1 MNDAAS
7 EVRLGDE
14 ERAKTIR
21 LLRES
26 QKAFLEAVGALT
38 DAQWSYKP
46 TPDRWSVGE
55 VAEHLVLAEAAL
67 FANLERALSQ
77 DPDPAWRTRTTGK
90 TEFLERVLV
99 SRDGKAQAPE
109 SVRPLGQLTRAE
121 VLNRYKDIRAK
132 TLEFAQHTDHPL
144 KAVTREHPF
153 PIFGTLSGY
162 QWLLYIPL
170 HNVRH
175 NQQIDEVESL
185 DG

>member
-38 DAQWSYKP
+38 DAQS
-46 TPDRWSVGE
+46 
-55 VAEHLVLAEAAL
+55 
-67 FANLERALSQ
+67 
-77 DPDPAWRTRTTGK
+77 
-90 TEFLERVLV
+90 
-99 SRDGKAQAPE
+99 
-109 SVRPLGQLTRAE
+109 
-121 VLNRYKDIRAK
+121 
-132 TLEFAQHTDHPL
+132 L

-175 NQQIDEVESL
+175 NQQIDEVKSS
-185 DG
+185 DGFPRE